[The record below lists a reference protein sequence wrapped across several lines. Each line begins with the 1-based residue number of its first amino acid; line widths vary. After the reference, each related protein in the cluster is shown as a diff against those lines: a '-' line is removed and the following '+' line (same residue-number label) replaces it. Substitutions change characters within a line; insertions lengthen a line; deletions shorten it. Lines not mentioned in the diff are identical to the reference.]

1 MAETSAI
8 SDSGG
13 VAPAE
18 NFRADCEMQFVHQI
32 GPEQGVIQTAAAFA
46 KQALDTPFPAQPA
59 KCLAEIDFLPAA
71 NLYFVRHG
79 PQLAQLGFR

>member
-32 GPEQGVIQTAAAFA
+32 GPEQGVIQSAAAFA
-46 KQALDTPFPAQPA
+46 EQTSNTPFPAQPA
-59 KCLAEIDFLPAA
+59 KCLPEINFAPAA
-71 NLYFVRHG
+71 NLYYIRQS
-79 PQLAQLGFR
+79 P